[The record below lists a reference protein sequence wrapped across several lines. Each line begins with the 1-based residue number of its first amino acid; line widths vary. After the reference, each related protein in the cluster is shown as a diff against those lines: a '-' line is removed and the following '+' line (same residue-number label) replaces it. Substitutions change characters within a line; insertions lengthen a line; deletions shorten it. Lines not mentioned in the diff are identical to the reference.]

1 MDCGVDIRINQLA
14 RVRVFRHFGQEILAE
29 LAEAATL
36 RKFAENTTFVHLG
49 DTCSHIYVIV
59 SGKVRLTVPLPDG
72 REFIFSDLGSGDAFD
87 LNNLFMPR
95 NSRMNASSIFES
107 DVLQIKVAFMASLFD
122 RHPDLAIRL
131 IPFFCQ
137 AAQEAQERVIQGT
150 ANTLSMRLASTLLRI
165 TTERHNAAN
174 AYAKTQRIR
183 LSQTDLA
190 AMVPASREK
199 VNRCLRE
206 WERRD
211 LTQFDNG
218 SITILDRNRLTSIAL
233 GEGEEPFQIS

>member
-14 RVRVFRHFGQEILAE
+14 TVEIFRHLGQEILAE

-36 RKFAENTTFVHLG
+36 RKFAEDTTFVHLG
-49 DTCSHIYVIV
+49 DACSYIYVIV
-59 SGKVRLTVPLPDG
+59 SGKVRLSVPLPDG
-72 REFIFSDLGSGDAFD
+72 REFIFSDLGPGDAFD
-87 LNNLFMPR
+87 LNNLFVSR
-95 NSRMNASSIFES
+95 NSRMNAASIFES
-107 DVLQIKVAFMASLFD
+107 DILQIKVAFMANLFD
-122 RHPDLAIRL
+122 RHPDLGIKL

-137 AAQEAQERVIQGT
+137 AAQEAQERVIQST

-165 TTERHNAAN
+165 TRERQNAAN
-174 AYAKTQRIR
+174 ANAQTQRIR

-211 LTQFDNG
+211 LTQYDNG
-218 SITILDRNRLTSIAL
+218 SITILDRNGLTSIAL
-233 GEGEEPFQIS
+233 GERRGSLPQ